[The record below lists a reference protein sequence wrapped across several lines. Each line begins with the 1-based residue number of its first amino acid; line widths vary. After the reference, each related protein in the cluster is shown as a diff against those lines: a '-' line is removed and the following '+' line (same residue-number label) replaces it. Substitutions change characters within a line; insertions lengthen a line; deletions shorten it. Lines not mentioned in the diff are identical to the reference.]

1 MNQARQDPI
10 DADKS
15 KDPMRGKRGTGTEN
29 VGGNSRSDLSRRT
42 VKDDEALGRGIK
54 SQKTG
59 PSLKTSPE
67 MSVQRDLGEEK
78 PKTTGTLGRRRT
90 PTVSSGGGET
100 PDPMP
105 DVTMSA
111 PLSRKEGTPGVF
123 FDEGDVSTPG
133 RLGQQGEY
141 RPTEQKNRDA
151 NQPKGR
157 FTGGILTPRVYPML
171 RLIQPNAESL
181 GTTQQLPR
189 I

>member
-1 MNQARQDPI
+1 MPTNGPREIMRIKSEPKQWR
-10 DADKS
+10 DKS
-15 KDPMRGKRGTGTEN
+15 KDAMRGKRGTGTED
-29 VGGNSRSDLSRRT
+29 GGRNLRSDLSTRT

-90 PTVSSGGGET
+90 LTVSSGGGET
-100 PDPMP
+100 PEPMP
-105 DVTMSA
+105 VKKRGRATCQHPEGKDSKVKTD
-111 PLSRKEGTPGVF
+111 PWSRRMETPTNRR
-123 FDEGDVSTPG
+123 VS
-133 RLGQQGEY
+133 Q
-141 RPTEQKNRDA
+141 
-151 NQPKGR
+151 

-171 RLIQPNAESL
+171 RLIQPNAEPS
-181 GTTQQLPR
+181 GTAQELPR